1 MKGDCDNDKENEFIS
16 ALKSSKLTTRELI
29 NSWSFSS
36 PDSANTDNIA
46 MSLTLIDL
54 PNFTQTTTTD
64 DDTRV
69 DEYSL
74 ENEQTNLLPDHYH
87 LENEREANEEQQNNI
102 FTNLEL
108 FSTCPISVQTKC
120 ETLKQVLKPVSI
132 ILAKFL
138 N

>member
-1 MKGDCDNDKENEFIS
+1 MKGDCDNDRENEFIS
-16 ALKSSKLTTRELI
+16 ALKSSKLSIRELI

-54 PNFTQTTTTD
+54 PNFIQTTTTD

-87 LENEREANEEQQNNI
+87 LENERETNEEQQNNI
-102 FTNLEL
+102 STNLEL